1 MQIGKDLKGSEIQRL
16 FLLLFEGE
24 TILYKKLLLPVVGW
38 LVLRPFKNN
47 QIYFEIGCFKI
58 KVYILILLQLQNKC

>member
-38 LVLRPFKNN
+38 LVLHPFKNN

-58 KVYILILLQLQNKC
+58 KVYILILLRLQNKC